1 MDKIRT
7 AQFRT
12 LKYALFFSKTQVKL
26 YYMFLS
32 SFYHTWRFTHSLIPT
47 PKVIRTEL
55 VKGL

>member
-26 YYMFLS
+26 YYMFLPS
-32 SFYHTWRFTHSLIPT
+32 NTPGDLLTHSYQHL
-47 PKVIRTEL
+47 K
-55 VKGL
+55 